1 MNNRKE
7 WTLEELKLLQSSTG
21 RRKLLRAGRSLSAI
35 MAMAHLN
42 KISTRDNKISGG
54 KHYSFTAYSALHKSS
69 KIDLFVLKQITSIKG
84 RIKYALE
91 QMLSV
96 TLITEED
103 FQMAIKGIKVVHFT
117 YLLDVVNDSLGAS
130 VDKIEYLYH
139 MRDKLFSYS
148 LYINTEEEDAPEL
161 PAPIIESK
169 SKSFT
174 INLFNLQLQ
183 ADVDIENES
192 TFSIK
197 SLTIKLRELM

>member
-69 KIDLFVLKQITSIKG
+69 KIDPFVLKQITSIKG

-96 TLITEED
+96 TLITDED

-117 YLLDVVNDSLGAS
+117 YLLDVVNDSLGVS
-130 VDKIEYLYH
+130 IDKIEYLYH
-139 MRDKLFSYS
+139 MRDKLFSYN
-148 LYINTEEEDAPEL
+148 LYLDTEQDAPEL
-161 PAPIIESK
+161 PAPIIKSK